1 MDIAALY
8 RDIVE
13 TSPDGIWVTD
23 LRGGI
28 LYANE
33 AFADMYGVPVEQ
45 ITSVTVFDTLDETG
59 KVQFAEHLRR
69 VRAGEPNQADV
80 EVLFHDVTGVGSWVS
95 LRESLL
101 REDGQVVAILNR
113 TSAYG
118 DRRRVLDE
126 LRLAEVALR
135 DEVAQSA
142 LMRQVADAAN
152 AAHTLQE
159 AIPIVRG
166 ILGGHDHW
174 VRSTA
179 FRVLDEQ
186 GSLEELDPVV
196 EPADEAL
203 CLVALGTRATTW
215 SEDGRTVAF
224 CVASDDRVLGLG
236 TITSARDIERRDM
249 VQTMV
254 EAVAVQLARVAE
266 REESERA
273 LAAARDAAMAASRQ
287 KSEFLATM
295 SHEIRT
301 PLNGIIGLTDLLQRS
316 TLDPEQQRLTSGLQA
331 ASHTLLGALNDVL
344 DFSKIDGRPVELEHV
359 DVEVRSL
366 SDQVVRVVSGAAST
380 GGVEVVVWCDRS
392 VPALVLGDPTRLSQ
406 VLLNLVSNAV
416 KFSAGGDV
424 LLSVTA
430 PPRRSDEAPVGED
443 DVVLRFDV
451 ADTGIG
457 IEPDQLQRL
466 FEPFTQADATTTRR
480 FGGTGLGLSIARQVV
495 AALGGEIGYQPNPGG
510 GSIFSFEVTCG
521 RHGTQ
526 ATDLDD
532 YARSWLTGRRVLVAD
547 GSPSRG
553 PAQVEQLRWWS
564 VDTHRAE
571 DVSSAHALLADSIRA
586 GRPYEA
592 VLIDARLAGGGGME
606 LAARIAADTA
616 YDQVAMVVVG
626 SRLDVDPGR
635 LREAG
640 VSVFLDRPV
649 AAEALRGT
657 LLEQLAGVPAQ
668 PLPLPE
674 QSSHPAGQPRVLV
687 VEDNAVNQLVAT
699 GLLTSLGYRVSVA
712 QNGAEALEVLAR
724 DTFDAVLMDVQ
735 MPVLDGYAATR
746 TLRER
751 EGGGVH
757 VPVIAMTA
765 SAVDGERERC
775 LAAGMDEF
783 LTKPVD
789 RAALAHVL
797 DAWITTP
804 KEDMPEDRDAVA
816 PELPPTPPMSGL
828 DTSRLDMLRDLD
840 PGDTTYLDRAIANF
854 QANSVNAEAA
864 IIELIAADDVDGL
877 RAAAHKIAGSALNL
891 GIPRAGESARAIEQV
906 ASAGTTEGAGALVDE
921 LQAAMAEGRAL
932 LLAYQATYT
941 S

>member
-28 LYANE
+28 VYANE
-33 AFADMYGVPVEQ
+33 AFARMYGVPVEE
-45 ITSVTVFDTLDETG
+45 ITSVTVFDTLDDTG

-69 VRAGEPNQADV
+69 VRAGEPNQDDV
-80 EVLFHDVTGVGSWVS
+80 EVLFHDVEGVASWVS

-101 REDGQVVAILNR
+101 REDGAVVAILNR
-113 TSAYG
+113 ASPYG
-118 DRRRVLDE
+118 DRRHVLDE
-126 LRLAEVALR
+126 LRRAEEALR
-135 DEVAQSA
+135 DEVVQSA
-142 LMRQVADAAN
+142 LMRQVAAAAN

-159 AIPIVRG
+159 AIPIVRT
-166 ILGGHDHW
+166 LLRGHDDW
-174 VRSTA
+174 IRSTA
-179 FRVLDEQ
+179 FRVVDPA
-186 GSLEELDPVV
+186 GTLEALDPVV
-196 EPADEAL
+196 QPDDEAL
-203 CLVALGTRATTW
+203 CLAALRSGRTTW
-215 SEDGRTVAF
+215 SADGRTVAF
-224 CVASDDRVLGLG
+224 RVGSDERVHVVG
-236 TITSARDIERRDM
+236 TITAGRDVERRDM
-249 VQTMV
+249 VETMV

-266 REESERA
+266 REESEHA
-273 LAAARDAAMAASRQ
+273 LASARDQAMAASRQ

-301 PLNGIIGLTDLLQRS
+301 PLNGIIGLTDLVQR
-316 TLDPEQQRLTSGLQA
+316 TLLDADQQRLMSGLHA
-331 ASHTLLGALNDVL
+331 ASHTLLGVLNDVL

-366 SDQVVRVVSGAAST
+366 VDQVVRVVSGAAST
-380 GGVEVVVWCDRS
+380 SAVEVVVRCDRS

-430 PPRRSDEAPVGED
+430 PTPADPAPD
-443 DVVLRFDV
+443 SADAVVLRFDV

-457 IEPDQLQRL
+457 IEADQLQRL

-480 FGGTGLGLSIARQVV
+480 FGGTGLGLSIARQIVS
-495 AALGGEIGYQPNPGG
+495 ALGGEISYQPNPGG
-510 GSIFSFEVTCG
+510 GSIFSFEVTCE
-521 RHGTQ
+521 RHATQ

-547 GSPSRG
+547 GGPLRG

-564 VDTHRAE
+564 VDAHRAE
-571 DVSSAHALLADSIRA
+571 DVATTHAMLTESIRD
-586 GRPYEA
+586 GQPYEA

-606 LAARIAADTA
+606 LAARIAADTT
-616 YDQVAMVVVG
+616 YDEVAMVVVG
-626 SRLDVDPGR
+626 SRLEVDLGR
-635 LREAG
+635 LRSAG
-640 VSVFLDRPV
+640 VSAFLARPV
-649 AAEALRGT
+649 AVEALRGT

-668 PLPLPE
+668 PMPLPE
-674 QSSHPAGQPRVLV
+674 PSAQPAGSPRVLV
-687 VEDNAVNQLVAT
+687 VEDNVVNQLVAT

-724 DTFDAVLMDVQ
+724 DTFAAVLMDVQ

-751 EGGGVH
+751 EAAGLH

-765 SAVDGERERC
+765 AAVEGERERC

-789 RAALAHVL
+789 RAALARAL
-797 DAWITTP
+797 DRWTATP
-804 KEDMPEDRDAVA
+804 KEDMAEDAQEA
-816 PELPPTPPMSGL
+816 TPELPPTPPIAGL
-828 DTSRLDMLRDLD
+828 DTGRLDMLRDLD
-840 PGDTTYLDRAIANF
+840 PGDTTYLDRAIGNF
-854 QANSVNAEAA
+854 QANSVTAEAT
-864 IIELIAADDVDGL
+864 IIQLITAGDSDGL

-891 GIPRAGESARAIEQV
+891 GVPRAGAAARALEQV
-906 ASAGTTEGAGALVDE
+906 ATTGTTHGAAELTDE
-921 LQAAMAEGRAL
+921 LHDAMAEGRRL
-932 LLAYQATYT
+932 LLAYQATYA

>member
-23 LRGGI
+23 LRGAI
-28 LYANE
+28 VYANE
-33 AFADMYGVPVEQ
+33 AFARMYGVPVEE
-45 ITSVTVFDTLDETG
+45 ITSVTVFDTLDDTG
-59 KVQFAEHLRR
+59 KVQFAEHLGR
-69 VRAGEPNQADV
+69 VRAGESNQGDV
-80 EVLFHDVTGVGSWVS
+80 EVLFHDVAGVARWVS

-101 REDGQVVAILNR
+101 REDGEVVAILNR
-113 TSAYG
+113 AADYG
-118 DRRRVLDE
+118 DRRHVLDE
-126 LRLAEVALR
+126 LRRAEEALR
-135 DEVAQSA
+135 DEVVQSA
-142 LMRQVADAAN
+142 LMRQVAAAAN

-159 AIPIVRG
+159 AIPIVRT
-166 ILGGHDHW
+166 LLRGHDDW
-174 VRSTA
+174 IRSAA
-179 FRVLDEQ
+179 FRVVD
-186 GSLEELDPVV
+186 GSGTLEPLDPNVQ
-196 EPADEAL
+196 PDDEAL
-203 CLVALGTRATTW
+203 CLAALRAGRTTW
-215 SEDGRTVAF
+215 SADERTVAF
-224 CVASDDRVLGLG
+224 RVGSDGRVHMVG
-236 TITSARDIERRDM
+236 TITAGRDVERRDM
-249 VQTMV
+249 VETMV

-273 LAAARDAAMAASRQ
+273 LASARDEAMAASRQ

-301 PLNGIIGLTDLLQRS
+301 PLNGIIGLTDLVQRTS
-316 TLDPEQQRLTSGLQA
+316 LDADQQRLMSGLHA
-331 ASHTLLGALNDVL
+331 ASHTLLGVLNDVL
-344 DFSKIDGRPVELEHV
+344 DFSKIDGRPVQLEHV

-366 SDQVVRVVSGAAST
+366 ADRVVRVVSGAART

-430 PPRRSDEAPVGED
+430 PTPPHDVAPGAED
-443 DVVLRFDV
+443 AVVLRFDV

-457 IEPDQLQRL
+457 IEADQLQRL
-466 FEPFTQADATTTRR
+466 FEPFTQADASTTRR
-480 FGGTGLGLSIARQVV
+480 FGGTGLGLSIARQV
-495 AALGGEIGYQPNPGG
+495 ASALGGEISYQPNPGG
-510 GSIFSFEVTCG
+510 GSIFSFEVTCE
-521 RHGTQ
+521 RHAAQ

-547 GSPSRG
+547 GSPLRG

-564 VDTHRAE
+564 VDAHRAE
-571 DVSSAHALLADSIRA
+571 DVATTHAMLAGSIRD
-586 GRPYEA
+586 GQPYEA

-606 LAARIAADTA
+606 LAARIAADTT
-616 YDQVAMVVVG
+616 YDEVAMVVVG
-626 SRLDVDPGR
+626 SRLEVDLGR
-635 LREAG
+635 LRAAG

-649 AAEALRGT
+649 AVETLRGT

-668 PLPLPE
+668 PMPLPE
-674 QSSHPAGQPRVLV
+674 PSTQPAGSPRVLV
-687 VEDNAVNQLVAT
+687 VEDNVVNQLVAT

-724 DTFDAVLMDVQ
+724 DTFAAVLMDVQ

-751 EGGGVH
+751 EGGGLH
-757 VPVIAMTA
+757 VPVIGMTA
-765 SAVDGERERC
+765 AAVEGERERC

-789 RAALAHVL
+789 RAALARAL
-797 DAWITTP
+797 DRWTATP
-804 KEDMPEDRDAVA
+804 KEDMSEDAHDAA
-816 PELPPTPPMSGL
+816 PELPPTPPIVGL
-828 DTSRLDMLRDLD
+828 DTDRLDMLRDLD
-840 PGDTTYLDRAIANF
+840 PGDTTYLDRAIGNF
-854 QANSVNAEAA
+854 QANSVTAEAT
-864 IIELIAADDVDGL
+864 ITQLVAADDSDGL

-891 GIPRAGESARAIEQV
+891 GVPRAGAAARALEQV
-906 ASAGTTEGAGALVDE
+906 ATTGTTRGAAE
-921 LQAAMAEGRAL
+921 LIGELHDAMAEGRRL
-932 LLAYQATYT
+932 LLAYQATYAP
-941 S
+941 